1 MHEDPYRVLGVSPD
15 ASDDEIKSAY
25 RRLAKKYHPDV
36 NQGSASSEA
45 MMRKIN
51 EAYAEIMKMRKE
63 GGRASGSRYG
73 GQSSYGGS
81 GGQSGYGPSGYGQ
94 QQYAPEMQAAVNYL
108 HFGRYQEAL
117 NVLARIQNRTA
128 QWYYLSALANRGLG
142 NSVAALSDARRAVQR
157 DPNNFEYQ
165 ALLEEMQ
172 GGGRA
177 YQDFGGGFGGMP
189 PCAIRNGNPCLYLCL
204 ANLLCNCL
212 CNAGFCGGNRY
223 YRFY

>member
-1 MHEDPYRVLGVSPD
+1 
-15 ASDDEIKSAY
+15 
-25 RRLAKKYHPDV
+25 
-36 NQGSASSEA
+36 
-45 MMRKIN
+45 
-51 EAYAEIMKMRKE
+51 
-63 GGRASGSRYG
+63 
-73 GQSSYGGS
+73 
-81 GGQSGYGPSGYGQ
+81 
-94 QQYAPEMQAAVNYL
+94 MQAAVNYL

-142 NSVAALSDARRAVQR
+142 NSVAALSDARRAVQM

-189 PCAIRNGNPCLYLCL
+189 PCAIRNRQSLPVPVFGKPAVQLPV
-204 ANLLCNCL
+204 
-212 CNAGFCGGNRY
+212 
-223 YRFY
+223 

>member
-36 NQGSASSEA
+36 NQGSASSEC
-45 MMRKIN
+45 
-51 EAYAEIMKMRKE
+51 
-63 GGRASGSRYG
+63 
-73 GQSSYGGS
+73 
-81 GGQSGYGPSGYGQ
+81 YGQ

-142 NSVAALSDARRAVQR
+142 NSVAALSDARRAVQM